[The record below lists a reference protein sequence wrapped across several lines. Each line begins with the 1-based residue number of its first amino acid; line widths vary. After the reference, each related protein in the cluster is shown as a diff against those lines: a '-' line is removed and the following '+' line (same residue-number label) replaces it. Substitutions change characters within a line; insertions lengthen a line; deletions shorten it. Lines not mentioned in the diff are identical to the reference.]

1 MIFNPIKM
9 KRGLGMNETYFA
21 PAEKTERRKFKNQ
34 IESISKDPLI
44 TALLTTMAG
53 FLVVLNEDRQI
64 VALNHAFLKA
74 IGFTDPEEA
83 LGLRLGQSL
92 NCVHSH
98 EQPASCGTTP
108 HCSTCGAV
116 IAMMTAIRENRVD
129 EQICALT
136 IEQNGIIENLCL
148 IVRAQP
154 ISTDGNRWILVFVQD
169 ITQQNFW
176 VNLERVFFHDIRNI
190 LGALT
195 ASTEMFKI
203 ETLNKN
209 ITDDYLIDTIIKST
223 QRLNEEI
230 AIQSILTNEK
240 NATHLFKK
248 ARASI
253 KEIREDLELIVSRHS
268 LKGKRNIEYTWPDC
282 GDISLNT
289 VSLLVSR
296 VLGNML
302 VNAMEACEDGD
313 TIRLSTC
320 ITPDMVRFDVWNAQ
334 TIPHDIQKRIFQ
346 RHYSSK
352 TGAGRGLGTYSMK
365 LFGEKYLQGT
375 VDFKSTAGEGTTFSF
390 TLPR

>member
-1 MIFNPIKM
+1 ME
-9 KRGLGMNETYFA
+9 ETYFA
-21 PAEKTERRKFKNQ
+21 PPEKTERRKFRNQ
-34 IESISKDPLI
+34 LDCISKDPLM

-53 FLVVLNEDRQI
+53 LLVVLNEDRQI
-64 VALNHAFLKA
+64 VALNHAFLAA
-74 IGFTDPEEA
+74 IGLTNPEDA

-98 EQPASCGTTP
+98 EKPAGCGTTP

-116 IAMMTAIRENRVD
+116 IAMMTAIKENQAD

-136 IEQNGIIENLCL
+136 IEQNGIIEDLCL
-148 IVRAQP
+148 IVKAQP
-154 ISTDGNRWILVFVQD
+154 ISVDGNRWILVFVQD

-176 VNLERVFFHDIRNI
+176 VNLERVFFHDIRNV
-190 LGALT
+190 LGSLT
-195 ASTEMFKI
+195 ASAEMFK
-203 ETLNKN
+203 LKMLDKN
-209 ITDDYLIDTIIKST
+209 NTDDYLIDTIIKST

-230 AIQSILTNEK
+230 AIQSILANEK
-240 NATHLFKK
+240 TVSHLFKK

-268 LKGKRNIEYTWPDC
+268 LVRKRNIEYSWPD
-282 GDISLNT
+282 GDVSINT

-302 VNAMEACEDGD
+302 VNAMEACVDGD
-313 TIRLSTC
+313 TIRLSAS
-320 ITPDMVRFDVWNAQ
+320 ITSDQVRFDVWNAQ
-334 TIPHDIQKRIFQ
+334 VIPQDIQKRIFQ

-352 TGAGRGLGTYSMK
+352 TGVGRGLGTYSMK
-365 LFGEKYLQGT
+365 LFGEKYLQGV
-375 VDFKSTAGEGTTFSF
+375 VDFKSGPGEGTTFSF

>member
-1 MIFNPIKM
+1 MTHTKLRFNKDLCM
-9 KRGLGMNETYFA
+9 EDTYFA
-21 PAEKTERRKFKNQ
+21 SPEKTERRKFRNQ
-34 IESISKDPLI
+34 IKSISKDPLI
-44 TALLTTMAG
+44 TALLTTIAG
-53 FLVVLNEDRQI
+53 LLVVLNEDRQI
-64 VALNHAFLKA
+64 VALNHTFLET
-74 IGFTDPEEA
+74 IGMKNPEEA

-98 EQPASCGTTP
+98 EQPAGCGTTP
-108 HCSTCGAV
+108 HCTTCGAV
-116 IAMMTAIRENRVD
+116 IAMMTAINENRTD
-129 EQICALT
+129 EQVCALT

-148 IVRAQP
+148 IVKAQP
-154 ISTDGNRWILVFVQD
+154 VSIDGNRWILVFVQD

-176 VNLERVFFHDIRNI
+176 INLERVFFHDIRNV
-190 LGALT
+190 LGSLT
-195 ASTEMFKI
+195 ASAEMFKI
-203 ETLNKN
+203 KMLEKN
-209 ITDDYLIDTIIKST
+209 TTDDFLINTIIRST

-230 AIQSILTNEK
+230 AIQSILANEK

-253 KEIREDLELIVSRHS
+253 REIREDLELIVSRHS
-268 LKGKRNIEYTWPDC
+268 LMGKRNIEYSWAD
-282 GDISLNT
+282 GDISMNT

-320 ITPDMVRFDVWNAQ
+320 ITPDVVRFDVWNAQ
-334 TIPHDIQKRIFQ
+334 PIPHDIQKRIFQ

-365 LFGEKYLQGT
+365 LFGEKYLQGV
-375 VDFKSTAGEGTTFSF
+375 VDFKSTAGEGTTFSL

>member
-1 MIFNPIKM
+1 MTLTKLRCNKDLSM
-9 KRGLGMNETYFA
+9 EDTYFA
-21 PAEKTERRKFKNQ
+21 PPEKTERRKFRNQ

-44 TALLTTMAG
+44 TALLTTIAG
-53 FLVVLNEDRQI
+53 LLVVLNEDRQI
-64 VALNHAFLKA
+64 VALNHAFLEA
-74 IGFTDPEEA
+74 IGFTNPEEA

-92 NCVHSH
+92 NCIHSH
-98 EQPASCGTTP
+98 EQPACCGTTP

-116 IAMMTAIRENRVD
+116 IAMMTAISENRTD
-129 EQICALT
+129 EQVCALT

-148 IVRAQP
+148 IVKARP
-154 ISTDGNRWILVFVQD
+154 ISIDGNRWILVFVQD

-176 VNLERVFFHDIRNI
+176 INLERVFFHDIRNV
-190 LGALT
+190 LGSLT
-195 ASTEMFKI
+195 ASAEIFKI
-203 ETLNKN
+203 KMLDKN
-209 ITDDYLIDTIIKST
+209 NSDDYLIDTIIRSA

-230 AIQSILTNEK
+230 TIQSILANEK
-240 NATHLFKK
+240 KATHLFKK

-268 LKGKRNIEYTWPDC
+268 LMGKRNIVYSWPD
-282 GDISLNT
+282 GDISINT

-302 VNAMEACEDGD
+302 VNAMEACDDGG

-320 ITPDMVRFDVWNAQ
+320 ITPALVRFDVWNAQ
-334 TIPHDIQKRIFQ
+334 VIPQDIQRRIFQ

-352 TGAGRGLGTYSMK
+352 TGVGRGLGTYSMK
-365 LFGEKYLQGT
+365 LFGEKYLQGV
-375 VDFKSTAGEGTTFSF
+375 VDFKSAEGEGTTFSF

>member
-1 MIFNPIKM
+1 
-9 KRGLGMNETYFA
+9 
-21 PAEKTERRKFKNQ
+21 
-34 IESISKDPLI
+34 
-44 TALLTTMAG
+44 
-53 FLVVLNEDRQI
+53 
-64 VALNHAFLKA
+64 
-74 IGFTDPEEA
+74 
-83 LGLRLGQSL
+83 
-92 NCVHSH
+92 
-98 EQPASCGTTP
+98 
-108 HCSTCGAV
+108 
-116 IAMMTAIRENRVD
+116 MMTAIRENRTD

-154 ISTDGNRWILVFVQD
+154 ISIDGNRWILVFVQD

-190 LGALT
+190 LGALN

-203 ETLNKN
+203 EMLNKN
-209 ITDDYLIDTIIKST
+209 IMDDYLIDTILKST

-230 AIQSILTNEK
+230 SIQSILANEK

-282 GDISLNT
+282 DISLNT

-302 VNAMEACEDGD
+302 VNAMEACDDGG

-320 ITPDMVRFDVWNAQ
+320 ITPALVRFDVWNAQ
-334 TIPHDIQKRIFQ
+334 VIPQDIQRRIFQ

-352 TGAGRGLGTYSMK
+352 TGVGRGLGTYSMK
-365 LFGEKYLQGT
+365 LFGEKYLQGV
-375 VDFKSTAGEGTTFSF
+375 VDFKSAEGEGTTFSF